1 MNGHND
7 NNSKSYNRKSRDEAL
22 VEYHLDVYSRARQL
36 QAMRSGLLS
45 NEDAIR
51 IATFEHFSKG
61 LIAMTM
67 SLRHAN
73 LFGGESKEDQI
84 KAMMDYAIAA
94 ASDSSNSNNSSSE
107 LAVSIM
113 AELFDRLRSKNNT
126 KQELQQCEKPMA
138 AAADLHNEREPE
150 ECCAP

>member
-1 MNGHND
+1 MSTNEKA
-7 NNSKSYNRKSRDEAL
+7 NNHLIRTKEANEAL
-22 VEYHLDVYSRARQL
+22 AEYHLEVYSRARQF

-73 LFGGESKEDQI
+73 LFGGESKEEQI
-84 KAMMDYAIAA
+84 KAMMDYGIAA
-94 ASDSSNSNNSSSE
+94 ASDKSNSSSE
-107 LAVSIM
+107 LASSIIT
-113 AELFDRLRSKNNT
+113 ELFDKLCSTDNNNP
-126 KQELQQCEKPMA
+126 KEQKEQEQQVASGKIPEPV
-138 AAADLHNEREPE
+138 NEREEACFP
-150 ECCAP
+150 